1 MATETGVDDLLA
13 RLELAY
19 RRVEQT
25 QGSRVKLESAEINLL
40 KVCEEVRDLLTTA
53 LISRSRDWL
62 KEVFG
67 GSCQRTAKVCAVLE
81 AARLSPE
88 RASDPRLQGCRNAC
102 ESVEEVL
109 KDLGLGAAL
118 RAAQEREREAPK
130 KQHRA
135 TEQLQ
140 AYLQLQQ

>member
-1 MATETGVDDLLA
+1 MGFTCFTFCFAFQPTNA
-13 RLELAY
+13 
-19 RRVEQT
+19 
-25 QGSRVKLESAEINLL
+25 SRT
-40 KVCEEVRDLLTTA
+40 CTWREVRDLLTTA

-118 RAAQEREREAPK
+118 RAAQEREREAPLGMK
-130 KQHRA
+130 HGFDPAEGILLKRMGMPRSRA
-135 TEQLQ
+135 RELVQSEI
-140 AYLQLQQ
+140 